1 MSKIRIA
8 INGFGRIGRTL
19 TRVIQQSED
28 IELVAVND
36 VHDAATMA
44 HLLKYDSVHGKWKG
58 VVEHT
63 SNSLIIDGKI
73 ISYVQQKDPSL
84 LPWKLLDIDI
94 VIESTGLCKT
104 KEQAQIHLSA
114 GAKRVILS
122 APPEDDQIKT
132 IVIGVNDHLI
142 SAEDIIVSN
151 ASCTTNSAAHLIQLI
166 DEMCGI
172 DGCYITTV
180 HSYTGDQ
187 RLHDAPH
194 KDWRRGRAATESIVP
209 TSTGAAKALTRI
221 FPHLIG
227 KMGGCGIR
235 VPVPDGSL
243 TDITCTVRKPL
254 SIEEINTAFKQAS
267 ESRWKNIVEYTSDTI
282 VSSDVVGNSHS
293 CVFDAPLTSV
303 IDDMVKVVGWY
314 DNEFGYSSR
323 LKDLILKIG
332 TWS

>member
-8 INGFGRIGRTL
+8 INGFGRIGRAL
-19 TRVIQQSED
+19 TRVIQQCD
-28 IELVAVND
+28 GIELVAIND
-36 VHDAATMA
+36 VHEASTMA

-58 VVEHT
+58 TVEHT
-63 SNSLIIDGKI
+63 DASLIIDGKSVVFI
-73 ISYVQQKDPSL
+73 QQKDPSL
-84 LPWKLLDIDI
+84 LPWKALDIDI

-104 KEQAQIHLSA
+104 KEQAQQHIDA
-114 GAKRVILS
+114 GASHVILS
-122 APPEDDQIKT
+122 APPEDDHIKT
-132 IVIGVNDHLI
+132 IVIGVNDHLMT
-142 SAEDIIVSN
+142 ADDAIVSN
-151 ASCTTNSAAHLIQLI
+151 ASCTTNSAAHMIQLI
-166 DEMCGI
+166 DELCGI

-187 RLHDAPH
+187 RLQDAPH
-194 KDWRRGRAATESIVP
+194 KDWRRGRAAAESIVP

-221 FPHLIG
+221 FPHLLG

-243 TDITCTVRKPL
+243 TDITCTVRSPL
-254 SIEEINTAFKQAS
+254 SIEEINAAFRSAAA
-267 ESRWKNIVEYTSDTI
+267 SRWKNIVEYTSDPI
-282 VSSDVVGNSHS
+282 VSSDVIGNSHS

-323 LKDLILKIG
+323 LKDLILLIG
-332 TWS
+332 KS